1 MDSLPPVERFL
12 LFSTAFVLDLL
23 DFSVDKSPA
32 DSVVTGQDLD
42 GPFSTSLPFFDAVSV
57 VLCPFFAAF
66 GPFSWLPSIGGG
78 REELLVVEVDMG
90 AVDVMEGDELL
101 LSRTLARFSISA
113 LKFSMSI

>member
-23 DFSVDKSPA
+23 DFPFDKSPA

-42 GPFSTSLPFFDAVSV
+42 GPFFDAVSV